1 MSLQERF
8 EEVRGR
14 IGRAEARAGRPPG
27 SARLLAITKTVAAP
41 EIRVALG
48 LGQTRFGENRVQE
61 AEDKAAALG
70 GGIEWHLVGHLQANK
85 ARRAA
90 LLFDC
95 IHGIDSLDLAL
106 RLHRLAAEVGR
117 RPRLLLQIDLAGEPT
132 KFGLPAPQLPR
143 VLDALGDAGLPL
155 PAGLMLLQPQ
165 VTTPEAARPWFRRL
179 AVLAGELAAAGR
191 LPEEPELSMGMSGD
205 FEVAV
210 EEGAT
215 LVRVGTALFGDRAAL
230 SR

>member
-1 MSLQERF
+1 MSLPARF
-8 EEVRGR
+8 DEVRGR
-14 IGRAEARAGRPPG
+14 IGRAEERAGRPSG
-27 SARLLAITKTVAAP
+27 SVRLVAVTKTVAVP
-41 EIRVALG
+41 EMRAALG

-61 AEDKAAALG
+61 AEDKAAVLT

-90 LLFDC
+90 LLFDW

-106 RLHRLAAEVGR
+106 RLHRLAAAIGR
-117 RPRLLLQIDLAGEPT
+117 RPRLLLQIDLAQEST
-132 KFGLPAPQLPR
+132 KFGLPAAELPR
-143 VLDALGDAGLPL
+143 VLDALGEAGVPL
-155 PAGLMLLQPQ
+155 PAGLMVLPPQ
-165 VTTPEAARPWFRRL
+165 VASPAEARPWFRRL
-179 AVLAGELAAAGR
+179 AALGREMSSTGR
-191 LPEEPELSMGMSGD
+191 LPAEIELSMGMSGD

-215 LVRVGTALFGDRAAL
+215 LVRVGSALFGARPAL